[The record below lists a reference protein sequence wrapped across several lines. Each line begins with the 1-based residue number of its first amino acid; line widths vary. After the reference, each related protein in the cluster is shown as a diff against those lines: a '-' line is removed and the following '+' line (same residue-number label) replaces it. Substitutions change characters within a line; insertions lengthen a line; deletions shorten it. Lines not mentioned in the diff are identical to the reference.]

1 MRADEATPFDV
12 AQDRP
17 FDRLRT
23 DSAQVGLPLV
33 LSVARRAKSKHA
45 QHEREAVGPERQAQR
60 V

>member
-23 DSAQVGLPLV
+23 DSAQVGLPLEALLEAFRV
-33 LSVARRAKSKHA
+33 LSQCDPAVANVLK
-45 QHEREAVGPERQAQR
+45 QFNLL
-60 V
+60 